1 MILVGYKG
9 KTRAWRSIAV
19 HDGEVSFEEKNGI
32 LFRVFKIFDA
42 NGEQATRQVVVPQP
56 LRQQVM
62 NVAHSSIL
70 GGHLGV
76 KKTTDKIT
84 SNFYWPGIHS
94 DITRFCQSCDIC
106 QRTVA
111 KGNVSKVP
119 IEKMPLIDTP
129 FKRVAVDLVGP
140 IYPPSESGHRYILTL
155 VDYATR
161 YPDAVP
167 LKSITTESVAEALVD
182 MYSRLG
188 VPEEVLSDMGAQFVS
203 ECMAEVSRP
212 MCNGLVEKFNGTL
225 KCMLKRLCSE
235 QPKQWHRYIN
245 ALLFAYREVPQAS
258 MGFSPFELLYGRTVR
273 GPMTI
278 LKELWTEEF
287 DEAEVKTSYQYVIDL
302 REKLEQTL
310 KLARE
315 ELKRSQARYQRYYN
329 RNAKDRKFV
338 VGDKVLILLPTDK
351 NKLLMQWK
359 GPFEVEKIV
368 GTNDYGIQVGGKVKT
383 FHANMLKKYIER
395 KTADDVKDQKQELDG
410 DDDGD
415 DKENSV
421 GGPVLHLTAASII
434 ETSIGGS
441 NGAVDDEELLEL
453 GPTAPKETAAD
464 VVLGERLTEEQRVQL
479 EELIDRYEHIFTD
492 VPGDSNLTEHQIE
505 VTSEEPIRSKP
516 YAIPYN
522 VRESLKEDIQ
532 AMLQM
537 GVIRES
543 KSPYASPV
551 VVVRKKDCT
560 NRVCVDYRKLN
571 RLTVFDPAPGNTAEE
586 IFQKMAKKK
595 IFHEN

>member
-1 MILVGYKG
+1 MPVVRGRVGENIVDTLRDTGCSGVVVRRSLVADEQLTGRVGYMLLIDNTLREVPLAEITVDTPYLRG
-9 KTRAWRSIAV
+9 QVEAQCLPETIYDLIIGNVPGARAPDDPDPTWQEASAVTTRAQTKKGSTLKPLRIPEELRGSAVDRNYLSRLQKEDPSLEKYRSQTDPRKI

-32 LFRVFKIFDA
+32 LFLVFKIFDA
-42 NGEQATRQVVVPQP
+42 NGEQATRQVVVPQT

-62 NVAHSSIL
+62 TVAHSSIP

-111 KGNVSKVP
+111 KRNVSKVP

-188 VPEEVLSDMGAQFVS
+188 VPEEDLSDMGAQFVW
-203 ECMAEVSRP
+203 ECMAEVSRLVSIRQLTTSPYHP

-245 ALLFAYREVPQAS
+245 ALLFAYREVPRAS

-273 GPMTI
+273 GPMNI

-287 DEAEVKTSYQYVIDL
+287 DEAEVKTGYQYGIDL
-302 REKLEQTL
+302 REKVEQTL

-338 VGDKVLILLPTDK
+338 V
-351 NKLLMQWK
+351 
-359 GPFEVEKIV
+359 
-368 GTNDYGIQVGGKVKT
+368 
-383 FHANMLKKYIER
+383 
-395 KTADDVKDQKQELDG
+395 
-410 DDDGD
+410 
-415 DKENSV
+415 
-421 GGPVLHLTAASII
+421 
-434 ETSIGGS
+434 
-441 NGAVDDEELLEL
+441 
-453 GPTAPKETAAD
+453 
-464 VVLGERLTEEQRVQL
+464 
-479 EELIDRYEHIFTD
+479 
-492 VPGDSNLTEHQIE
+492 
-505 VTSEEPIRSKP
+505 
-516 YAIPYN
+516 
-522 VRESLKEDIQ
+522 
-532 AMLQM
+532 
-537 GVIRES
+537 
-543 KSPYASPV
+543 
-551 VVVRKKDCT
+551 
-560 NRVCVDYRKLN
+560 
-571 RLTVFDPAPGNTAEE
+571 
-586 IFQKMAKKK
+586 
-595 IFHEN
+595 

>member
-1 MILVGYKG
+1 
-9 KTRAWRSIAV
+9 
-19 HDGEVSFEEKNGI
+19 
-32 LFRVFKIFDA
+32 
-42 NGEQATRQVVVPQP
+42 
-56 LRQQVM
+56 
-62 NVAHSSIL
+62 
-70 GGHLGV
+70 
-76 KKTTDKIT
+76 
-84 SNFYWPGIHS
+84 
-94 DITRFCQSCDIC
+94 
-106 QRTVA
+106 
-111 KGNVSKVP
+111 
-119 IEKMPLIDTP
+119 
-129 FKRVAVDLVGP
+129 
-140 IYPPSESGHRYILTL
+140 
-155 VDYATR
+155 
-161 YPDAVP
+161 
-167 LKSITTESVAEALVD
+167 
-182 MYSRLG
+182 
-188 VPEEVLSDMGAQFVS
+188 
-203 ECMAEVSRP
+203 
-212 MCNGLVEKFNGTL
+212 
-225 KCMLKRLCSE
+225 
-235 QPKQWHRYIN
+235 
-245 ALLFAYREVPQAS
+245 

-410 DDDGD
+410 DDDDKGD
-415 DKENSV
+415 SV

-464 VVLGERLTEEQRVQL
+464 VVLGERLTEEQRVQI

-505 VTSEEPIRSKP
+505 VTSEEPIRSKA

-537 GVIRES
+537 GVIRDS
-543 KSPYASPV
+543 Q
-551 VVVRKKDCT
+551 
-560 NRVCVDYRKLN
+560 
-571 RLTVFDPAPGNTAEE
+571 
-586 IFQKMAKKK
+586 I
-595 IFHEN
+595 H